1 MNEQFRVAQKL
12 GLMFLPETRLPE
24 DTKSWAVS
32 QLNAKSPALGISQV
46 GSKVKSWPPSLQP
59 DLLTRDT
66 MFANWFQRQKIGDAS
81 NASTAERNA
90 NRKENLMDEKDELK
104 FSHRNVYGRDQ
115 VRLRFTAFWA
125 NHFTTGNTH
134 DNRNHIGHAIDE
146 AILANL
152 NGDFSH
158 MLYKMT
164 SHPSM
169 LIYLDNIF
177 SAGPNSKE
185 VEWAKRNG
193 EQAGLN
199 DNLGRELL
207 ELHTVSPSAKYTED
221 DIRNAAKVLA
231 GWGVFPGMLWG
242 NNNITLK
249 QKHAKLVEMAGT
261 TNTWDF
267 FKPRHA
273 EPGTK
278 TIMGKVIN
286 ANSRQELKGGLRNL
300 TDFLASHE
308 HTINHISFKLAQH
321 FVSDSPSQSDIDYIA
336 NAWRKSNGNLDQ
348 IHSAVI
354 ERAISSKESK
364 LQWPMTWLFQVIR
377 LSDATFFKGW
387 NQIDVYDEKLME
399 TREIYEELGQSFW
412 HTRQPNGYS
421 SAKSEWLSGEMF
433 ERRIRFSDAIYSAG
447 KPTFSAQQIMSR
459 IGANKTTR
467 DLVNRH
473 SGGKEQ
479 FIALMCSSELM
490 GLENA

>member
-1 MNEQFRVAQKL
+1 MNEQYRIAHKL
-12 GLMFLPETRLPE
+12 GLMFRPETPLP
-24 DTKSWAVS
+24 DDVKAWAIS
-32 QLNAKSPALGISQV
+32 QLQAKSPALGISRL
-46 GSKVKSWPPSLQP
+46 GTKVKPWPKSLQP
-59 DLLTRDT
+59 DLMARDT
-66 MFANWFQRQKIGDAS
+66 MFANWFQRQKLGDVSNAS
-81 NASTAERNA
+81 NAERSA
-90 NRKENLMDEKDELK
+90 NQKENLMKEKDELK
-104 FSHRNVYGRDQ
+104 FSHRNIYGKDQ

-125 NHFTTGNTH
+125 NHFTTGNIH
-134 DNRNHIGHAIDE
+134 DNQNHIGHAIDE

-177 SAGPNSKE
+177 SAGPNSRE
-185 VEWAKRNG
+185 VNRAKRNG

-207 ELHTVSPSAKYTED
+207 ELHTVSPSAKYSED

-242 NNNITLK
+242 NNKITLE
-249 QKHAKLVEMAGT
+249 QKHARLTEMAGT

-267 FKPRHA
+267 FKANHA

-278 TIMGKVIN
+278 TVMGKTIS
-286 ANSRQELKGGLRNL
+286 AGSYAELKGGLRNL

-321 FVSDSPSQSDIDYIA
+321 FVSDSPSQSDIEYIA
-336 NAWRKSNGNLDQ
+336 NAWKGSNGSLDV

-377 LSDATFFKGW
+377 LSDASFFKGW
-387 NQIDVYDEKLME
+387 DQIDVYDKKLMD

-433 ERRIRFSDAIYSAG
+433 ERRIRFADAIYTAG
-447 KPTFSAQQIMSR
+447 KPAFSPQQIMSR
-459 IGANKTTR
+459 IGANKATQ
-467 DLVNRH
+467 DLVNSVAGR
-473 SGGKEQ
+473 KEQ
-479 FIALMCSSELM
+479 FIALMCSPELM

>member
-12 GLMFLPETRLPE
+12 GLMFRPETRLP
-24 DTKSWAVS
+24 DDVKAWAIS
-32 QLNAKSPALGISQV
+32 QLQAKSPALGISQL
-46 GSKVKSWPPSLQP
+46 GARVKQWPLSLQP
-59 DLLTRDT
+59 DLMERDT
-66 MFANWFQRQKIGDAS
+66 MFANWFQRNKIGNAS
-81 NASTAERNA
+81 NASNAERQA

-104 FSHRNVYGRDQ
+104 FSHRNVYGKDQ

-125 NHFTTGNTH
+125 NHFTTGNIH

-169 LIYLDNIF
+169 LIYLDNIY

-207 ELHTVSPSAKYTED
+207 ELHTVSPSAKYSED

-242 NNNITLK
+242 NNKITLK
-249 QKHAKLVEMAGT
+249 QKHAKLVQMAGT

-273 EPGTK
+273 EPGNK
-278 TIMGKVIN
+278 TVMGKVIT
-286 ANSRQELKGGLRNL
+286 AGSRKELKDGLRNL

-321 FVSDSPSQSDIDYIA
+321 FVSDIPSQSDIDYIA
-336 NAWRKSNGNLDQ
+336 KAWRQSNGNLDQ
-348 IHSAVI
+348 IHTVVI

-387 NQIDVYDEKLME
+387 NQIEVYDEKLME

-433 ERRIRFSDAIYSAG
+433 ERRIRFADAIYSAG
-447 KPTFSAQQIMSR
+447 KPSFNAQQIMSR

-467 DLVNRH
+467 DLVNSVAGR
-473 SGGKEQ
+473 KEQ
-479 FIALMCSSELM
+479 FIALMCSPELM

>member
-12 GLMFLPETRLPE
+12 GLMFRPETHLPN
-24 DTKSWAVS
+24 DVKNWAIS
-32 QLNAKSPALGISQV
+32 QLKAKSPALGISQI
-46 GSKVKSWPPSLQP
+46 GSKVKPWPQSLQP
-59 DLLTRDT
+59 DLMARDT
-66 MFANWFQRQKIGDAS
+66 MFGNWFQRGKIGDAS
-81 NASTAERNA
+81 NFSLAERNA
-90 NRKENLMDEKDELK
+90 NDKENLMRDKDELK

-115 VRLRFTAFWA
+115 VRLRFTAFWT

-134 DNRNHIGHAIDE
+134 DNINHIGHAIDE

-207 ELHTVSPSAKYTED
+207 ELHTVSPSAKYSED

-242 NNNITLK
+242 NNKITLN
-249 QKHAKLVEMAGT
+249 QKHAKLVQMAGT

-278 TIMGKVIN
+278 TIMGKVIT

-387 NQIDVYDEKLME
+387 NQIEVYNEKLME
-399 TREIYEELGQSFW
+399 SREIYEELGQSFW

-447 KPTFSAQQIMSR
+447 KPSFTAQQIMSR

-467 DLVNRH
+467 DLVNSV
-473 SGGKEQ
+473 SGRKEQ
-479 FIALMCSSELM
+479 FIALMCSPELM

>member
-1 MNEQFRVAQKL
+1 
-12 GLMFLPETRLPE
+12 
-24 DTKSWAVS
+24 
-32 QLNAKSPALGISQV
+32 
-46 GSKVKSWPPSLQP
+46 
-59 DLLTRDT
+59 
-66 MFANWFQRQKIGDAS
+66 
-81 NASTAERNA
+81 
-90 NRKENLMDEKDELK
+90 
-104 FSHRNVYGRDQ
+104 
-115 VRLRFTAFWA
+115 
-125 NHFTTGNTH
+125 
-134 DNRNHIGHAIDE
+134 
-146 AILANL
+146 
-152 NGDFSH
+152 
-158 MLYKMT
+158 
-164 SHPSM
+164 M

-177 SAGPNSKE
+177 SAGPNSNE
-185 VEWAKRNG
+185 VKWAKQNG

-207 ELHTVSPSAKYTED
+207 ELHTVSPSAKYSEE
-221 DIRNAAKVLA
+221 DIRSAAKVLA

-242 NNNITLK
+242 NNKITVK
-249 QKHAKLVEMAGT
+249 QKHAKLIQMAGT

-267 FKPRHA
+267 FKRDAA

-278 TIMGKVIN
+278 TVMGKVIP
-286 ANSRQELKGGLRNL
+286 EGKGGLRQL

-336 NAWRKSNGNLDQ
+336 NTWRKSNGDLDQ

-354 ERAISSKESK
+354 ERAISSNESK

-387 NQIDVYDEKLME
+387 NQIEIYDEKLME

-421 SAKSEWLSGEMF
+421 SAKSEWISGEMF

-447 KPTFSAQQIMSR
+447 KPSFNAQQIMSR

-473 SGGKEQ
+473 SGRKEQ

>member
-1 MNEQFRVAQKL
+1 MNEQFRVAHKL
-12 GLMFLPETRLPE
+12 GLMFRPETPLP
-24 DTKSWAVS
+24 DDVKNWAIS
-32 QLNAKSPALGISQV
+32 QLKAKSPALGISQI
-46 GSKVKSWPPSLQP
+46 GTKVKPWPQSLQP
-59 DLLTRDT
+59 DLMERDT
-66 MFANWFQRQKIGDAS
+66 MFANWFQRNKIGDAS
-81 NASTAERNA
+81 NASNAERQA
-90 NRKENLMDEKDELK
+90 NTKDNLMDKKDELK
-104 FSHRNVYGRDQ
+104 FSHRNVYGKDQ
-115 VRLRFTAFWA
+115 IRLRFTAFWA

-193 EQAGLN
+193 KQAGLN

-207 ELHTVSPSAKYTED
+207 ELHTVSPSANYSED

-242 NNNITLK
+242 NNKITLK
-249 QKHAKLVEMAGT
+249 QKHAKLIQMAGT

-267 FKPRHA
+267 FKRDA
-273 EPGTK
+273 TEPGTK
-278 TIMGKVIN
+278 TVMGKVIP
-286 ANSRQELKGGLRNL
+286 EGKGGLRKL

-336 NAWRKSNGNLDQ
+336 NTWRKSNGDLDQ

-354 ERAISSKESK
+354 ERAISSNESK

-387 NQIDVYDEKLME
+387 NQIEIYDEKLME

-421 SAKSEWLSGEMF
+421 SAKSEWISGEMF

-447 KPTFSAQQIMSR
+447 KPSFNAQQIMSR

-473 SGGKEQ
+473 SGRKEQ